1 MAEQERTQNCQK
13 MKLSKH
19 PDSVPLQKINFFPD
33 CRAPLDVSDERG
45 APALH
50 YRCAVPGTPGR
61 PATRVFRVAPA
72 RGSANPA
79 RQSSTP
85 RPCHRSNSRS
95 CGALLST
102 FLAAKY
108 DDP

>member
-1 MAEQERTQNCQK
+1 MAEQERTQNCQQ

-19 PDSVPLQKINFFPD
+19 PDSVPLQKIDFFPD
-33 CRAPLDVSDERG
+33 CRAPLDLSDERG

-50 YRCAVPGTPGR
+50 YPCAVPRPPGR
-61 PATRVFRVAPA
+61 SAAPAFCVAPA
-72 RGSANPA
+72 RGSAKHPA
-79 RQSSTP
+79 R
-85 RPCHRSNSRS
+85 PCQRFNSRS

-102 FLAAKY
+102 FLAAKH